1 MKKGDLAKIFLL
13 LQHGERE
20 NEERRFGKDF
30 SSFTTWRKGE

>member
-1 MKKGDLAKIFLL
+1 MKKGDLTKIFLL
-13 LQHGERE
+13 LQLGDGE

>member
-13 LQHGERE
+13 LQLGDRE